1 MSYRLLIVMDDPVG
15 NALAGMDW
23 SRQPERK
30 SQSRDRCNP
39 RWIPGLQWLRATK
52 LPGNPFIEPPFGLL
66 LAHGAFMLGALD
78 AFFGFLDDVKVIL
91 DVFEGAVIGQFIQEG
106 LHFVLGRIHRAYR

>member
-1 MSYRLLIVMDDPVG
+1 MYSAMD
-15 NALAGMDW
+15 
-23 SRQPERK
+23 SRSSMASGDQA
-30 SQSRDRCNP
+30 S
-39 RWIPGLQWLRATK
+39 
-52 LPGNPFIEPPFGLL
+52 GNPFIEPPFGLL